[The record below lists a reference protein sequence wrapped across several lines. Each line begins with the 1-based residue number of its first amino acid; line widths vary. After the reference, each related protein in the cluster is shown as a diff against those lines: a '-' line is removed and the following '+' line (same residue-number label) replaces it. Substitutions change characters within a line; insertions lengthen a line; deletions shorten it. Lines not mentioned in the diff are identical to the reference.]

1 MYVEEEAAV
10 CGGGG
15 GGGGEGTYSIVLRL
29 RLGFRVQGLGFWVL
43 GFGLGFRV

>member
-15 GGGGEGTYSIVLRL
+15 GGCGEGTYSIVLRVQGS
-29 RLGFRVQGLGFWVL
+29 GFRV
-43 GFGLGFRV
+43 